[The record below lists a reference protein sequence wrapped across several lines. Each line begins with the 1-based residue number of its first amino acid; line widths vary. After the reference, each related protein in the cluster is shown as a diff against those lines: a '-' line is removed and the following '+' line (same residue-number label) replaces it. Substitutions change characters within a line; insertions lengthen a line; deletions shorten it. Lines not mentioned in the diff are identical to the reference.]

1 MERLLTTQEVAD
13 RLAVDKKT
21 VLRYLRAGKLTG
33 SRIGRDY
40 RIPEGAV
47 SALLR
52 RTNPAT
58 PVDRSAMVM
67 AVVNQKGGVGKTTT
81 TFNLGVALQR
91 RGRRVLLVDLDP
103 QAALSAS
110 AGVPIAHL
118 TASIYQALLDENVDP
133 IPIIRTTVSGVDIQ
147 PATIDLAAAEV
158 ELVNMTLRELVLRD
172 VLAKLRPRY
181 DHILIDL
188 DPQAALS
195 ASAGI
200 PIAHLTASVYQTL
213 LDEKVDPVPIIRET
227 LSGVDILPATIDL
240 AAAEVELVNMTL
252 RELVLRDVVEKLRL
266 RYDHILIDCP
276 PSLGLL
282 TINALAAADRVIIPL
297 QCEYLATRG
306 LTLLL
311 KTLEKVQARLNRDL
325 RIEGILP
332 TMFDGRTTHANEIL
346 AELRTSFPGQVFET
360 VIRNAVRVKESPAA
374 GLSIFDY
381 DPNHDVAKAYVRLAQ
396 EVDHA

>member
-1 MERLLTTQEVAD
+1 MERLLSTQEVAD
-13 RLAVDKKT
+13 RLSVDKKT
-21 VLRYLRAGKLTG
+21 VLRYLRSGKLSG

-47 SALLR
+47 TGLLR
-52 RTNPAT
+52 RTNSLSPAERAAVVT
-58 PVDRSAMVM
+58 

-81 TFNLGVALQR
+81 TFNLGVGLQR
-91 RGRRVLLVDLDP
+91 RGRRVL
-103 QAALSAS
+103 
-110 AGVPIAHL
+110 
-118 TASIYQALLDENVDP
+118 
-133 IPIIRTTVSGVDIQ
+133 
-147 PATIDLAAAEV
+147 
-158 ELVNMTLRELVLRD
+158 
-172 VLAKLRPRY
+172 
-181 DHILIDL
+181 LIDL

-200 PIAHLTASVYQTL
+200 PVAHLTASVYQAL
-213 LDEKVDPVPIIRET
+213 LDEKVDPVPIIHET

-252 RELVLRDVVEKLRL
+252 RELVLRDVVAKLRP

-297 QCEYLATRG
+297 QCEFLATRG

-311 KTLEKVQARLNRDL
+311 KTLEKVQSRLNRDL

-332 TMFDGRTTHANEIL
+332 TMFDGRTVHANEIL
-346 AELRTSFPGQVFET
+346 AELRTSFPGQVFES
-360 VIRNAVRVKESPAA
+360 VIKNTVRVKESPAA

-381 DPNHDVAKAYVRLAQ
+381 DPNHDVAKAYARLAQ

>member
-21 VLRYLRAGKLTG
+21 VLRYMRAGKLTG

-40 RIPEGAV
+40 RIPEGSV
-47 SALLR
+47 VALLR
-52 RTNPAT
+52 RTNPAA
-58 PVDRSAMVM
+58 PVDRSAVVT

-81 TFNLGVALQR
+81 TFNLGVGLQR
-91 RGRRVLLVDLDP
+91 RGKRVLLIDLDP

-110 AGVPIAHL
+110 TGVPIAQL
-118 TASIYQALLDENVDP
+118 TASVYQALLDENVDP
-133 IPIIRTTVSGVDIQ
+133 IPIIRETV
-147 PATIDLAAAEV
+147 
-158 ELVNMTLRELVLRD
+158 
-172 VLAKLRPRY
+172 
-181 DHILIDL
+181 
-188 DPQAALS
+188 
-195 ASAGI
+195 
-200 PIAHLTASVYQTL
+200 
-213 LDEKVDPVPIIRET
+213 
-227 LSGVDILPATIDL
+227 SGVDILPATIDL
-240 AAAEVELVNMTL
+240 AAAEVELVSMTL
-252 RELVLRDVVEKLRL
+252 RELVLRDVVAKLRP

-311 KTLEKVQARLNRDL
+311 KTLEKVQARLNREL

-346 AELRTSFPGQVFET
+346 SELRANFPGQVFET
-360 VIRNAVRVKESPAA
+360 VIKDAVRVKESPAA